1 MWFFIMSS
9 IHTNKVYKR
18 RKKNF
23 YRFLFV
29 ICSILYYS
37 YNNKN
42 DAQRCYFYCLQLFDH
57 LIIWHR
63 VQHNN
68 NPLLASVFTSLSFL
82 RCISSRTHRHW
93 HIPNV
98 SIELLSS
105 SFCDSNL
112 WVLAVCCGKMQ
123 CKRISMYLFWM
134 LLQSEPVDTFFFA
147 FIVNVHS
154 SLSSDVNSLLCNKYF
169 IEELSK
175 KCWNAIIYYVF

>member
-1 MWFFIMSS
+1 MHNDVIFIACSYSITLSSDTEYNIIIIHFLLQYSRVYRFFI
-9 IHTNKVYKR
+9 VYQ
-18 RKKNF
+18 
-23 YRFLFV
+23 V
-29 ICSILYYS
+29 E
-37 YNNKN
+37 
-42 DAQRCYFYCLQLFDH
+42 
-57 LIIWHR
+57 
-63 VQHNN
+63 
-68 NPLLASVFTSLSFL
+68 
-82 RCISSRTHRHW
+82 HRHW

-134 LLQSEPVDTFFFA
+134 LLQSEPVDTFFFV
-147 FIVNVHS
+147 FIVDVHS